1 MSDDRRPDEQDQ
13 ELAKTSKLDQRMWS
27 GMPSLGH
34 MLSGLIPNSP
44 THYIQVPSNVT
55 WRDLKGRTKCWRI
68 ELHDL
73 APGVDPIGFAIAG
86 DTVIGRGA
94 SSDIDLEP
102 YSGHKAGVS
111 RRHVL
116 LRPAGNRL
124 YIIDLG
130 STNGTMINSIVLT
143 RSQARLLESD
153 DLITLGK
160 FSFTVKLVNLVDI
173 VLEPEPL
180 DSSDETAIL
189 DVGETPSTFVIR
201 HDDKEKDSAE

>member
-1 MSDDRRPDEQDQ
+1 MHDDHQPDDQDQ

-34 MLSGLIPNSP
+34 MLSGRMPNSP
-44 THYIQVPSNVT
+44 TRYVQVPHNVT
-55 WRDLKGRTKCWRI
+55 EWDLKGRTKCWRI

-73 APGVDPIGFAIAG
+73 SPGSETIGFEIAA

-94 SSDIDLEP
+94 SADIDLEV
-102 YSGHKAGVS
+102 YSGHKSGVS

-160 FSFTVKLVNLVDI
+160 FSFTIKLIALVDI
-173 VLEPEPL
+173 VLEPSQLITE
-180 DSSDETAIL
+180 ETEIQVK
-189 DVGETPSTFVIR
+189 DDTPSTLVIKHN
-201 HDDKEKDSAE
+201 HDKDSTEE

>member
-1 MSDDRRPDEQDQ
+1 MHDDHQPDEQDQ
-13 ELAKTSKLDQRMWS
+13 ELAKTSKLDRRMWS

-44 THYIQVPSNVT
+44 TRYLQVPRDVT
-55 WRDLKGRTKCWRI
+55 LQDLKGRTRCWRI

-73 APGVDPIGFAIAG
+73 SPGADPIGFEIAA
-86 DTVIGRGA
+86 DTVIGRG
-94 SSDIDLEP
+94 SSADIDLEV

-160 FSFTVKLVNLVDI
+160 FSFTIKLIALVDI
-173 VLEPEPL
+173 VLEPVVE
-180 DSSDETAIL
+180 ETESQAK
-189 DVGETPSTFVIR
+189 GSTPSTLIIKHN
-201 HDDKEKDSAE
+201 HDKDSREE